1 MVRVLVCAVLVAPS
15 AGMVGA
21 VVPRWYRYRYRA
33 RPRQVQRRA
42 LARGAV
48 VYNGHVLMVPFPFP
62 LGWSGRALR
71 SPRAG
76 RPVFRDDA
84 MATWWMHSSEL
95 GLHERPVPAR
105 ASSLTRTAVM
115 EGILLKRR
123 ELVLVVVAADF
134 VEDEGDAV

>member
-33 RPRQVQRRA
+33 RLRQVQRRA

-48 VYNGHVLMVPFPFP
+48 VYNGHVLMVPFP
-62 LGWSGRALR
+62 LGWSGRALC
-71 SPRAG
+71 SPPAG

-95 GLHERPVPAR
+95 GVHERPVPAR

-123 ELVLVVVAADF
+123 ELVVVAADF